1 MKIKITGVQPQSYTL
16 DNGYSFT
23 GEKIHAIDLDTKC
36 DGQIGNQVMTFKLD
50 SDSPLTSVPLVVGNE
65 YTIYFTP
72 KGKPDYLAP
81 YKA

>member
-16 DNGYSFT
+16 DNGFSFT
-23 GEKIHAIDLDTKC
+23 GQKVHAIDLDTKS
-36 DGQIGNQVMTFKLD
+36 DGQIGNQVMTFRLD
-50 SDSPLTSVPLVVGNE
+50 SDSPLTSVPLIVGDD

-72 KGKPDYLAP
+72 KGKVDFLAP